1 VDWRIATLYPTNPD
15 FTFPAIAELD
25 NQLGDLIAQ
34 NSFAAISDISKLF
47 RPRKTTMK
55 NGKPRRSKG
64 YSMLCLTG
72 EFELFD
78 YDRGVLCLEAGCY
91 TEPNYNGDHNVFI
104 SITCVDDGMWG
115 AYSPKMPQ
123 PDAEA
128 LLERI
133 AAEVLSGLSVLPCE
147 KELNEM
153 LVLFAMYGTFD

>member
-1 VDWRIATLYPTNPD
+1 MNPTNPD

-25 NQLGDLIAQ
+25 NQLGDLIAK

-55 NGKPRRSKG
+55 NGKPRRSEG

-78 YDRGVLCLEAGCY
+78 YDRGVLCLDAGCY
-91 TEPNYNGDHNVFI
+91 TEPKYNGEYTVFI
-104 SITCVDDGMWG
+104 SISCVDDGMWG
-115 AYSPKMPQ
+115 AYSQRMPQ
-123 PDAEA
+123 ADAEA

-133 AAEVLSGLSVLPCE
+133 AGVVLPNLFVLPCE
-147 KELNEM
+147 KELNKM
-153 LVLFAMYGTFD
+153 LASFKMYGTFD